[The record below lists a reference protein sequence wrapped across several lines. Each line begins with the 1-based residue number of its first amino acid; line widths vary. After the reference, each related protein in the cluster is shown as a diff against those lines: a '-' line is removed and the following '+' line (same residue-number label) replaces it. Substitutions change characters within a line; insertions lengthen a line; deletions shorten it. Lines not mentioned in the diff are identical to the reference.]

1 MSTFQLSSC
10 YKSSAELVSELL
22 QRPVLLTNF
31 KQGSKNDE
39 LKANQKK
46 KVTQSDIQKPSD
58 QLKSVVLVKSIGQN
72 QRKVGRDECRNP
84 QVQNGGRQMP
94 KDEICEDKTL
104 KSYPVTA
111 GDSDQSMGSASDSS
125 SYQSSEGGYSIN
137 DIFLRES
144 LRFCFQV
151 MR

>member
-22 QRPVLLTNF
+22 QQPVLLTNF

-46 KVTQSDIQKPSD
+46 KVTQSDKQKPSD

-84 QVQNGGRQMP
+84 QIQNVGRQMP
-94 KDEICEDKTL
+94 KDQICKDKIL

-111 GDSDQSMGSASDSS
+111 GDSDQSMGSTSDSS
-125 SYQSSEGGYSIN
+125 SYQSSEGGYSMN
-137 DIFLRES
+137 YIFLRGS